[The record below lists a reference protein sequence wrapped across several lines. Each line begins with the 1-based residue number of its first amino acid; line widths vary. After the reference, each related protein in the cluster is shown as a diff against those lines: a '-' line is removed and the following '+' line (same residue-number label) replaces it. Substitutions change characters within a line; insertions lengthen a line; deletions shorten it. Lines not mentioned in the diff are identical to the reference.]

1 MNIDKYNILL
11 NNVMSYSNIL
21 ALKYDDIIL
30 LQNDSSVEEFR
41 FLAIIWLKG
50 VCSVSTTISATIS
63 ATISTTISTTIS
75 ATISN
80 IYYYIY
86 YNIYHYHYHYHYYYY
101 YS

>member
-1 MNIDKYNILL
+1 MNIDKYKILL

-50 VCSVSTTISATIS
+50 VCFI
-63 ATISTTISTTIS
+63 
-75 ATISN
+75 
-80 IYYYIY
+80 
-86 YNIYHYHYHYHYYYY
+86 
-101 YS
+101 